1 MNLWARSMMTVTKA
15 RQELA
20 LLRNRAARREST
32 ACTAQTKAEMF
43 ERLYGAGADHFYL

>member
-1 MNLWARSMMTVTKA
+1 MTPKQA

-20 LLRNRAARREST
+20 ELRNRAARREST

-43 ERLYGAGADHFYL
+43 ERLYGPESDQFYL

>member
-1 MNLWARSMMTVTKA
+1 MTSITKA

-20 LLRNRAARREST
+20 ELRNRAARREST

-43 ERLYGAGADHFYL
+43 ERLYGPESDHMYL

>member
-1 MNLWARSMMTVTKA
+1 MITMTKA

-20 LLRNRAARREST
+20 ELRNRAARREST

-43 ERLYGAGADHFYL
+43 ERLYGPDSDHFYL